1 MSLEDASPE
10 VSGNQRFTFVVNGER
25 YGTRDQIEDG
35 RDLLQTAGFDPAS
48 DHVLIQLTRP
58 GSKSIGLD
66 EDVDLGEPGR
76 EEFRAFQSD
85 RTYNFVGD
93 ELGYEWG
100 AVSISETD
108 LRDVMGV
115 QPNEVLILERKDE
128 PDREIEPGSSVD
140 LSAGG
145 TERIRSERRRYRI
158 IVNAREETVNGD
170 TVNYAQ
176 LVALAFQPVPT
187 GPDVL
192 FTITYS
198 KGPKE
203 NPKGTLPEG
212 ASVSIKNGMIFVV
225 TQTNR
230 S

>member
-1 MSLEDASPE
+1 MNLDDTSPE
-10 VSGNQRFTFVVNGER
+10 DSGNQRFTFVVNGER
-25 YGTRDQIEDG
+25 YRTRDQIEDG
-35 RDLLQTAGFDPAS
+35 RDLLQAAGFDPAS

-66 EDVDLGEPGR
+66 EDVDLGEAGR
-76 EEFRAFQSD
+76 EEFRAFRSD

-93 ELGYEWG
+93 ERGYEWG
-100 AVSISETD
+100 AASISETD
-108 LRDVMGV
+108 LRDVMGT
-115 QPNEVLILERKDE
+115 QPNEVLILERENE
-128 PDREIEPGSSVD
+128 PDREIEPGSRVD
-140 LSAGG
+140 LNAGG

-158 IVNAREETVNGD
+158 IVNAREETVNDD
-170 TVNYAQ
+170 TVSYAQ

-212 ASVSIKNGMIFVV
+212 GSVTIKNRMIFVV

>member
-1 MSLEDASPE
+1 MALDDTSPE
-10 VSGNQRFTFVVNGER
+10 ASGNQRFSFVVNGDR
-25 YGTRDQIEDG
+25 YRTRDQIEDG
-35 RDLLQTAGFDPAS
+35 RDLLQTSGFDPAS

-93 ELGYEWG
+93 ERGYEWG
-100 AVSISETD
+100 AASISEAE

-115 QPNEVLILERKDE
+115 QPNEVLFLARENE
-128 PDREIEPGSSVD
+128 PDREIESGTSVE
-140 LSAGG
+140 LSASG
-145 TERIRSERRRYRI
+145 TERIRSERRRFRI
-158 IVNAREETVNGD
+158 IVNAREETVATD
-170 TVNYAQ
+170 TVSYAE

-198 KGPKE
+198 KGPKT

-212 ASVSIKNGMIFVV
+212 GSVNIKNGMIFVV